1 MKQIPLHKR
10 KLGREAP
17 DLIKTQKYLTSPHFL
32 GMNLGMNY
40 HQTHSDRDLFSLTRQ
55 AKLFR
60 SISAVTVLLSLI
72 KDMALI
78 WLHRKFHELMYK
90 SVLEKMGR

>member
-32 GMNLGMNY
+32 GMNY
-40 HQTHSDRDLFSLTRQ
+40 HQTHSSRDLFNLTRPIVTISN
-55 AKLFR
+55 AHFMSKLHV
-60 SISAVTVLLSLI
+60 VTKLPLL
-72 KDMALI
+72 
-78 WLHRKFHELMYK
+78 
-90 SVLEKMGR
+90 